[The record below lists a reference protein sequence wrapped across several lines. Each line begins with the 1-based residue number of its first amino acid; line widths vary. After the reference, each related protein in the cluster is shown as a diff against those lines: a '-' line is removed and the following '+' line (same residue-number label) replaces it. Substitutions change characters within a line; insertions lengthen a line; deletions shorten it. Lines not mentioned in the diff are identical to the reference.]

1 MRDTTHMI
9 VENQAIYDSIKNAA
23 DSLNRII
30 SDNITIEALQKSQE
44 FYNTSFLN
52 LQNSFSN
59 FIVGVSIVS
68 AILAAITTVLVV
80 FNFMS
85 ANKLRKESKEELEK
99 VKKFEKE
106 FEKQKNEFEEIKK
119 QFETQ
124 KKELQD
130 KIKELTATQESSLYH
145 FLKGKFPSRSN
156 VYMEINI
163 KSKMFEKTENGR
175 KEYKFKYCKITDSF
189 DEKIFK
195 IAISNLTLLIPYSKV
210 VEWWPDDMQPDRKI
224 NLELNKAIVL
234 YENEKLELEDL

>member
-1 MRDTTHMI
+1 MRDTTHAV

-99 VKKFEKE
+99 VKKIEKE

-130 KIKELTATQESSLYH
+130 KIKELTVTQESSLYH
-145 FLKGKFPSRSN
+145 FLKAKFPSCSN

-163 KSKMFEKTENGR
+163 KSKTFKKTENGR
-175 KEYKFKYCKITDSF
+175 EEYKFKYCKITDIP
-189 DEKIFK
+189 DVKIFK
-195 IAISNLTLLIPYSKV
+195 IAISNLTLFIPYSKV